1 MNRRLFLI
9 VSAAFFAL
17 FFIAGC
23 AIRESASRQ
32 NSLQTSVWY
41 GKLFLRTHADPGNQ
55 QALAQT
61 FNASFE
67 LQGNAQTGQLRL
79 STPLGTTA
87 ALIEWTPQE
96 ARLNLPGETR
106 SFANLDAL
114 SQQLLGAVVPVA
126 GFFDWLRGI
135 DRPIS
140 GWSVDLSNFE
150 QGKIGAQR
158 QLPPPAAEL
167 RLLLEP

>member
-1 MNRRLFLI
+1 VNRRLFSI
-9 VSAAFFAL
+9 VAVASFAL

-23 AIRESASRQ
+23 AIKESAIGQKSM
-32 NSLQTSVWY
+32 QTSVWN

-55 QALAQT
+55 QVLAQT

-67 LQGNAQTGQLRL
+67 LQGNAQAGLLRL

-87 ALIEWTPQE
+87 ALIEWTPHE
-96 ARLNLPGETR
+96 ARLNRPGETQ

-135 DRPIS
+135 DRPIN